1 MDADAVAMRPHVTEN
16 QSAAVAPDRRTRP
29 GRSSDERR
37 LAVLLVD
44 DQRDFREMYSQYF
57 TFEGVGVT
65 TAQDGLEA
73 LDVAQAYPP
82 DVIVMDLAMP
92 GMSGWEFLKHART
105 DARIRQIPIVVV
117 TACERADTQYDA
129 LSAGASSFVAKP
141 VIPSVLLT
149 HVRRAAT
156 KGRVRRAH

>member
-1 MDADAVAMRPHVTEN
+1 MPMRPLRPRVSEN
-16 QSAAVAPDRRTRP
+16 RTAAAAPDRRIRP

-44 DQRDFREMYSQYF
+44 DQRDFREMYSRYF
-57 TFEGVGVT
+57 AFEGVGVT

-73 LDVAQAYPP
+73 LDVAHAYPP

-92 GMSGWEFLKHART
+92 GMSGWEFLEQARS
-105 DARIRQIPIVVV
+105 DARIRQIPIVVI
-117 TACERADTQYDA
+117 TAYERADTQYDA
-129 LSAGASSFVAKP
+129 LAAGASSFVAKP

-149 HVRRAAT
+149 HVRRVAT
-156 KGRVRRAH
+156 KGRVRRGH